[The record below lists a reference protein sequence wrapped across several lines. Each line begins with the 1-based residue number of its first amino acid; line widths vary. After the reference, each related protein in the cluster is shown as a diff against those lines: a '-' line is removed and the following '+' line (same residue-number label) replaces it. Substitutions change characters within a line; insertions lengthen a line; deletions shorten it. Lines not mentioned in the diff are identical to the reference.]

1 MWEGRVIYH
10 GRTDCLDNWM
20 ILCVDPDERARTAT
34 ADAFSDAGFE
44 TRTASSSATARQA
57 LDETDV
63 LNALVTE
70 YELSDGTGL
79 ELVRDARE
87 LSPDTTCVLFT
98 AVELDDIDTSEFGG
112 VVAEY
117 VSKDDPDA
125 RAEVVARVEQSIA
138 LQTQTAYPLP
148 ENEAARVAALE
159 RYAADPEALGASI
172 DRLAEV
178 ATALFGVDSAA
189 VGLIDAHEQRFLAC
203 HGISFDPV
211 DREDTVCT
219 YAILD
224 DGVIVYEDTQ
234 DDPRFSGNEGL
245 AAANIR
251 FYASAS
257 LTTPEGHHIG
267 TFCVYDDTPRTFSA
281 QDRHHLQLL
290 ADEAMEQLELRR
302 RLQTGGETNV

>member
-1 MWEGRVIYH
+1 
-10 GRTDCLDNWM
+10 M

-34 ADAFSDAGFE
+34 VDAFDEAGFE
-44 TRTASSSATARQA
+44 TRAASSSATARRV
-57 LDETDV
+57 LDETDTV
-63 LNALVTE
+63 DALVTE
-70 YELSDGTGL
+70 YELPDGTGL

-87 LSPDTTCVLFT
+87 LSPDTACVLFT
-98 AVELDDIDTSEFGG
+98 AVGLDDIDTSEFGG
-112 VVAEY
+112 VVAEF

-125 RAEVVARVEQSIA
+125 RAEVVARVEQSVA

-148 ENEAARVAALE
+148 EDEGARVAALE
-159 RYAADPEALGASI
+159 RYAANPAELGDSI
-172 DRLAEV
+172 DRLAEL
-178 ATALFGVDSAA
+178 ATALFDVDSSAI
-189 VGLIDAHEQRFLAC
+189 GLIDAHEQRFLAC

-224 DGVIVYEDTQ
+224 DDVTVFEDTQ

-257 LTTPEGHHIG
+257 LTTPDGHHIG
-267 TFCVYDDTPRTFSA
+267 TFCVYDDTPRTFSER
-281 QDRHHLQLL
+281 DRHHLQLL

-302 RLQTGGETNV
+302 QLKGGERDV